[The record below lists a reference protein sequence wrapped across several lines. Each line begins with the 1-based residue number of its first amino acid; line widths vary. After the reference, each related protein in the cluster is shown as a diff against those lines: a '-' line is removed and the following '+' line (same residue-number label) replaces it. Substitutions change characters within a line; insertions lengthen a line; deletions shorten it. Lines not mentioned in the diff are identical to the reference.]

1 MTEQQITLILV
12 KNDEM
17 IDITELVEQIE
28 WSGRKGAA
36 PRTLKV
42 SLLDSSEYDRSGID
56 VQKGHNILFQWNGE
70 SMFYGMVLRQEDSE
84 NRIMNITAYDV
95 CRYLANNK
103 DSFTYENKTLTYIF
117 RDVCERF
124 QLPVGNVV
132 ESSYKIDKVSGL
144 MSTPWDLLCDAML
157 ETFQYSGERYYIY
170 ADTDKINLVKRRET
184 MIKWIVEAGSNL
196 ITYKRLQDFSN
207 IKTRVKLIGD
217 KDAVILTETD
227 ENLENVFGIYQDVD
241 KPNKDL
247 STSKYKQIAQN
258 KLKFDGRPDCY
269 IQITGIGITDCISGC
284 SLKLIIPEIDIN
296 DICYIDEEKK
306 EINKG
311 KIVVVCAGTSDLPVA
326 REAYL
331 TAQFL
336 GNEVELVSDVG
347 VAGIHRLFH
356 RLDVIQE
363 ANVLVVCA
371 GMEGAL
377 GTVIAGLADAPVIAV
392 PTSVGYGA
400 SFHGLSALLTM
411 INSCANGI
419 SVVNIDNGYGAGYIA
434 TQINRMGVH
443 QDE

>member
-1 MTEQQITLILV
+1 MTEQQITLIWV

-296 DICYIDEEKK
+296 DIFYIDEDTHIFEQNKLSINGGFNHTMK
-306 EINKG
+306 LKVRLTDEIQG
-311 KIVVVCAGTSDLPVA
+311 
-326 REAYL
+326 
-331 TAQFL
+331 
-336 GNEVELVSDVG
+336 
-347 VAGIHRLFH
+347 
-356 RLDVIQE
+356 
-363 ANVLVVCA
+363 
-371 GMEGAL
+371 
-377 GTVIAGLADAPVIAV
+377 
-392 PTSVGYGA
+392 
-400 SFHGLSALLTM
+400 
-411 INSCANGI
+411 
-419 SVVNIDNGYGAGYIA
+419 
-434 TQINRMGVH
+434 
-443 QDE
+443 